1 MKFSFSKI
9 FTYLFI
15 FFIISVFFIGLKK
28 SNIYDTKN
36 LINQKINDFKL
47 PALNQDSVITDFN
60 LTKNNYTLINF
71 WASWCLPCRDEH
83 IYLMTL
89 KKEYDLKIL
98 GINFKDEKKNA
109 VKFLKKLGNPYYF
122 TLVDDTGKSSV
133 NFGIYGIPES
143 ILIDKELKIIK
154 KFIGPINQTNI
165 LEIANIIK

>member
-1 MKFSFSKI
+1 MKFSFSKV

-83 IYLMTL
+83 IY
-89 KKEYDLKIL
+89 
-98 GINFKDEKKNA
+98 
-109 VKFLKKLGNPYYF
+109 
-122 TLVDDTGKSSV
+122 
-133 NFGIYGIPES
+133 
-143 ILIDKELKIIK
+143 
-154 KFIGPINQTNI
+154 
-165 LEIANIIK
+165 